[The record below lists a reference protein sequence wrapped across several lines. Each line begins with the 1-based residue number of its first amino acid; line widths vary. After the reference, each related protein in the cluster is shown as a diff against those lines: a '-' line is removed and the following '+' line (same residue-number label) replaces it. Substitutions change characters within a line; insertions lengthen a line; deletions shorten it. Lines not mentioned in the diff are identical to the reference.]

1 MLKQEKMLL
10 IGINNIPH
18 GLMII
23 KLIKFQIITNYKL
36 NNLKIKNMINNN
48 KIICLNILMK

>member
-10 IGINNIPH
+10 IGINNIQH

-23 KLIKFQIITNYKL
+23 KLIKFQIIMNYKL
-36 NNLKIKNMINNN
+36 KNLNIKKMINN
-48 KIICLNILMK
+48 KLICLNILMK

>member
-10 IGINNIPH
+10 IGINNIQH

-23 KLIKFQIITNYKL
+23 KLIKFQIIMNYKL
-36 NNLKIKNMINNN
+36 KNLKIKNMINNN

>member
-1 MLKQEKMLL
+1 MLKQGKMLL